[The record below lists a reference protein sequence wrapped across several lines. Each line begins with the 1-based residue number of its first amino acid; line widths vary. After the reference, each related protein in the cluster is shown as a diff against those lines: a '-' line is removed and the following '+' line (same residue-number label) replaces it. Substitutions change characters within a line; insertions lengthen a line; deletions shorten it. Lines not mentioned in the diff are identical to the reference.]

1 MRLLL
6 DECVPRKLKFA
17 FTTDGHAC
25 ETVHEAGFGGKSN
38 GELLTAAEPL
48 FDVLI
53 TIDRNISHQQNLK
66 GRNIAILVLC
76 ARSNDISDLSPL
88 VPNVLAALKTIISG
102 QIIEITLQ

>member
-1 MRLLL
+1 MRSTKTEVRIHNGWSCMRDCSRSRL
-6 DECVPRKLKFA
+6 C
-17 FTTDGHAC
+17 
-25 ETVHEAGFGGKSN
+25 GKSN

-48 FDVLI
+48 FDVLS
-53 TIDRNISHQQNLK
+53 TIDKNIPHQQNLK